1 MRKNDLL
8 NLTLSEFEELFVD
21 LGIPKFRAK
30 QVYGWLIKGYA
41 YHEMNNIPL
50 TLRSR
55 LEEEFPLSLPRVHK
69 KLVSS
74 IDGTVKYLF
83 ELIDGQ
89 KIESVLMKY
98 EHGYSICI
106 SCQAGCRMGCG
117 FCASTLK
124 GLTRDL
130 EPSEILGQVIAV
142 SRDAGIRISNIVMM
156 GIGEPLDNY
165 DNVLRFLRLVN
176 DENGLNIGY
185 RHISLSTCGVVDGI
199 KALERENLPITLSIS
214 LHFTRD
220 DERSEMM
227 PINKKWNIDKLLS
240 ACSNYFKATGRRISF
255 EFTLIKGK
263 NDNVTVARELAHLLK
278 KYMGTSTPV
287 HVNLIPVNE
296 VAERGLKP
304 SERNS
309 VNSFCKTLNDLG
321 INATVRRKL
330 GSDVNASCGQLR
342 YNEG

>member
-1 MRKNDLL
+1 
-8 NLTLSEFEELFVD
+8 
-21 LGIPKFRAK
+21 
-30 QVYGWLIKGYA
+30 
-41 YHEMNNIPL
+41 
-50 TLRSR
+50 
-55 LEEEFPLSLPRVHK
+55 
-69 KLVSS
+69 
-74 IDGTVKYLF
+74 
-83 ELIDGQ
+83 
-89 KIESVLMKY
+89 
-98 EHGYSICI
+98 
-106 SCQAGCRMGCG
+106 MGCG
-117 FCASTLK
+117 FCASTLN
-124 GLTRDL
+124 GLTRNL
-130 EPSEILGQVIAV
+130 EPSEMLGQVIVA
-142 SRDAGIRISNIVMM
+142 SRDAGIRISNVVMM

-199 KALERENLPITLSIS
+199 KSLEKENLPITLSIS

-220 DERSEMM
+220 DERGEMM

-309 VNSFCKTLNDLG
+309 VNVFCKTLNDLG

>member
-1 MRKNDLL
+1 MNNKDLL
-8 NLTLSEFEELFVD
+8 NLTLSEIEELFTSRG
-21 LGIPKFRAK
+21 LPRFRAK
-30 QVYGWLIKGYA
+30 QVYGWLIKGYD
-41 YHEMNNIPL
+41 YHEMNNLPKSLREQL
-50 TLRSR
+50 TELY
-55 LEEEFPLSLPRVHK
+55 PLSLPKIYR
-69 KLVSS
+69 KLVSK

-83 ELIDGQ
+83 ELSDGQ

-117 FCASTLK
+117 FCASTLN
-124 GLTRDL
+124 GLYRNL
-130 EPSEILGQVIAV
+130 EPAEILGQVIMAG
-142 SRDAGIRISNIVMM
+142 RDTGVRISNIVMM

-165 DNVLRFLRLVN
+165 DNVVRFLRLVN

-185 RHISLSTCGVVDGI
+185 RHISVSTCGVVDGI
-199 KALERENLPITLSIS
+199 RALAREDLPITLSIS

-220 DERSEMM
+220 EDRSEMM
-227 PINKKWNIDKLLS
+227 PVNRKWSITELLS
-240 ACSNYFKATGRRISF
+240 ACSDYFKATGRRISF
-255 EFTLIKGK
+255 EFTLIRGK
-263 NDNVTVARELAHLLK
+263 NDTEKVAIELADLLK
-278 KYMGTSTPV
+278 RHLGASTPM

-296 VAERGLKP
+296 VEERGLKP

-309 VNSFCKTLNDLG
+309 VNRFCKILNDRG
-321 INATVRRKL
+321 VNATVRRKL